1 MLTLLLDH
9 FVNPSDSTNL
19 KRLLEARNISG
30 TTALMIAVNQKNFQL
45 IELLIDTGADVKAL
59 DDNGDTALILAA
71 RNSSPKGFNT
81 PNNLLSPFLVKVLIY
96 SQLNLSHNLTKNIAS

>member
-9 FVNPSDSTNL
+9 FVNASDPTNL

-30 TTALMIAVNQKNFQL
+30 TTALMIAVDQKNFQL

-59 DDNGDTALILAA
+59 NENGDTALILAA
-71 RNSSPKGFNT
+71 TNSSPKGFN
-81 PNNLLSPFLVKVLIY
+81 PPKNLLSPFLVKVLIH
-96 SQLNLSHNLTKNIAS
+96 SQLNYINKNN